1 MLEPIYDLF
10 EFEAPSH
17 LSACRRAM
25 VVQTAIIDFF
35 VLSA

>member
-10 EFEAPSH
+10 EFSPPH

-25 VVQTAIIDFF
+25 VVQAAIIDFF